1 MNANQQ
7 FWMVYGVGNGQPT
20 YQHECREDAAAEAKR
35 LARLNP
41 ETTFVVLEAVESF
54 TKREFY
60 TVNFRAS
67 LDDGIPF

>member
-35 LARLNP
+35 LARQSQSFPVAGNSPASRRWNASP
-41 ETTFVVLEAVESF
+41 EA
-54 TKREFY
+54 
-60 TVNFRAS
+60 
-67 LDDGIPF
+67 